1 MCWIRY
7 GRSLRQNEMKKDK
20 NIILDNFIWRFA
32 ERCGAQLV
40 TAVVTLLLARILVPE
55 DYGRTALVAVF
66 INILQV
72 FIDSGLGTALI
83 QKKDADDLDFSSV
96 FYFNFAVCLVLY
108 AGMFI
113 AAPYIA
119 AFYKDPSLTPVV
131 RVASLTLVFSGVKG
145 IQQAYVSRNM
155 MFKRFFFATLGGT
168 LFSAFLGLGMAY
180 AGFGVWALVAQQLS
194 NTAIDTLILWL
205 TVHWRPKA
213 VFSWQRLKGL
223 LSYGWRLLASSL
235 LDTVYNNLRSL
246 VIGRVYT
253 SADLAFYNE
262 GMLRTVS
269 TDFLHHLHVL
279 SDPHGKPECNQGNGP
294 QRSVSEVGDQQEDHG
309 PDPAPA
315 DLPHQRDG
323 NGLQPDPEQPA
334 EPAHQYMAEQKIT
347 GLSLSGTAE
356 RHPAQHSAGYF
367 HGLLHVAGQS
377 CTSAGHRN
385 AGHSDPDRCS
395 GVSGRF
401 CTAEVGYV

>member
-131 RVASLTLVFSGVKG
+131 RVASLTLVFSGLCVP
-145 IQQAYVSRNM
+145 QYDVQ
-155 MFKRFFFATLGGT
+155 TLFLCNAGRYAVLRISGAWHGLCRLWRLGAGGT
-168 LFSAFLGLGMAY
+168 AAF
-180 AGFGVWALVAQQLS
+180 Q
-194 NTAIDTLILWL
+194 
-205 TVHWRPKA
+205 
-213 VFSWQRLKGL
+213 
-223 LSYGWRLLASSL
+223 
-235 LDTVYNNLRSL
+235 
-246 VIGRVYT
+246 
-253 SADLAFYNE
+253 
-262 GMLRTVS
+262 
-269 TDFLHHLHVL
+269 
-279 SDPHGKPECNQGNGP
+279 HG
-294 QRSVSEVGDQQEDHG
+294 H
-309 PDPAPA
+309 
-315 DLPHQRDG
+315 
-323 NGLQPDPEQPA
+323 
-334 EPAHQYMAEQKIT
+334 
-347 GLSLSGTAE
+347 
-356 RHPAQHSAGYF
+356 
-367 HGLLHVAGQS
+367 
-377 CTSAGHRN
+377 
-385 AGHSDPDRCS
+385 
-395 GVSGRF
+395 
-401 CTAEVGYV
+401 